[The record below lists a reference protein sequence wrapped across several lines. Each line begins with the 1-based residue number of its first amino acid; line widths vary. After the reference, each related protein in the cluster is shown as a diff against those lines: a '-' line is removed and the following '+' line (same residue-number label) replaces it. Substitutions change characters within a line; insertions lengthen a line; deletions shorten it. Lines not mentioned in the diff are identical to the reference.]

1 MIKLYNVSKSYGN
14 SQVKAVDD
22 LTLEVKPGEI
32 FGFIGPNGAGKSTTI
47 KMITGILT
55 PDEGVIE
62 IDGINLEQNPLA
74 AKSLVGFVPDNH
86 ETYETLKGIEYLN
99 FIGSMYGV
107 SSKVLKEKINEYVT
121 LFGLKDV
128 LHNMISSYSHGMKQ
142 KLMVVAALIHEPKV
156 WILDEPMTGLDPSSA
171 FQLKQLMRRH
181 ADNGNTVFFSSHVID
196 VVEKVCDRIGIIN
209 HGKLVE
215 VDTLDNIRADKNVSL
230 ESLFLTITADPTSVS
245 EPVEVTQVEDTAK
258 PKKQR
263 RSKTAVKKTVEE
275 TEKTEE
281 ESVTATLVEDA
292 VATSPD
298 TQEVVEAT
306 IEKKAT
312 KSKARKSKKE
322 NEKVNVETAEV
333 VAKTTVV
340 TDADDNADGE
350 GK

>member
-1 MIKLYNVSKSYGN
+1 MIRLHNVSKSYGN
-14 SQVKAVDD
+14 SQIKAVDD
-22 LTLEVKPGEI
+22 LTLEIKPGEI

-62 IDGINLEQNPLA
+62 IDGINIAENPLA

-99 FIGSMYGV
+99 FIGAMYGV
-107 SSKVLKEKINEYVT
+107 NSKVLKEKINEYVT

-171 FQLKQLMRRH
+171 FQLKQLMRRQ

-209 HGKLVE
+209 HGRLVE

-230 ESLFLTITADPTSVS
+230 ESLFLTITADTSNAS
-245 EPVEVTQVEDTAK
+245 ESVEVVQVEEK
-258 PKKQR
+258 PKTKR
-263 RSKTAVKKTVEE
+263 KTSPKTATPRKRKELEEKTVEE
-275 TEKTEE
+275 TVAATSVEE
-281 ESVTATLVEDA
+281 EVE
-292 VATSPD
+292 TSTD
-298 TQEVVEAT
+298 TNEVV
-306 IEKKAT
+306 KKSVGKEST
-312 KSKARKSKKE
+312 KSKARKSKKKDE
-322 NEKVNVETAEV
+322 TVNAET
-333 VAKTTVV
+333 
-340 TDADDNADGE
+340 TDSADGE
-350 GK
+350 NK